1 MSVERDDAQEH
12 DMLIDLSKVQSVMH
26 EGSGIVRII
35 RDGRILYQRRSSY
48 FYLELKN
55 DTEG

>member
-1 MSVERDDAQEH
+1 MERDDAQEH